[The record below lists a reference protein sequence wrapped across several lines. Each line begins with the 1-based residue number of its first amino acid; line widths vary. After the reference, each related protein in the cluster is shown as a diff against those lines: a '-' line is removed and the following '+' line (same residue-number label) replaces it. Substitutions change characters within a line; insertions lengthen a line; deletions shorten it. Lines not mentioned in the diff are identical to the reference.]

1 MLCKFWAFFQNKN
14 GNPPKKYFSTFS
26 ADVGSDRPMESFL
39 SGLPTFAIDRKCRLA
54 EWNSPDGIYSNFL
67 LQKAAGYSSSS
78 TRWKISTSS
87 TTSSSFPFPM
97 KTTEPS
103 YPRCCCCASLFQ
115 IILKFSSLGRK
126 IWTTSWTTYLKDVN
140 FQSLLNLLSFSIAH
154 KDTFLVP
161 ECVLSTDDNPKP
173 KQTVAKFQPAFYDSK
188 LVRFDTKATKLL
200 VSANR
205 PNFFE
210 SRLRRLS
217 QKVTNIFH
225 RIFT

>member
-1 MLCKFWAFFQNKN
+1 MELPRRDIFQ
-14 GNPPKKYFSTFS
+14 
-26 ADVGSDRPMESFL
+26 L
-39 SGLPTFAIDRKCRLA
+39 SLA
-54 EWNSPDGIYSNFL
+54 ESRRLQQQQHKLKDINVVNNIIIL
-67 LQKAAGYSSSS
+67 LV
-78 TRWKISTSS
+78 
-87 TTSSSFPFPM
+87 

-103 YPRCCCCASLFQ
+103 YPRCCCCCCCCASFFQ

-200 VSANR
+200 VTANR